1 MEKTARHPHDP
12 RGLIRE
18 AYRIEG
24 IGEADCRSIF
34 FDWALG
40 LPAETDPAAAAAELM
55 AHHADQ
61 PADHPMTALLREAA
75 AGRGGDDFGRRR
87 RRREK
92 RV

>member
-1 MEKTARHPHDP
+1 MAPTDRHPHDP

-40 LPAETDPAAAAAELM
+40 LPADTDPAGAARDLL
-55 AHHADQ
+55 AHHADE
-61 PADHPMTALLREAA
+61 PADHPMTAAE
-75 AGRGGDDFGRRR
+75 GQGGGAGRRR
-87 RRREK
+87 RRQR
-92 RV
+92 